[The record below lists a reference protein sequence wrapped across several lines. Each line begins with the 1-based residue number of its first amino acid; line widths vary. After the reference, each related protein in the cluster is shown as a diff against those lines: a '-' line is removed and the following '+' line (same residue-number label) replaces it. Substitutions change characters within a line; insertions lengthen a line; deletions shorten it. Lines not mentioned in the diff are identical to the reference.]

1 MKFIKI
7 AHTTFA
13 YIPLLFI
20 FSLYLFYYRAAMDLG
35 HLPTLPNENSGIFDF
50 KTHRNITLLLMKVGF
65 YSLIICLF
73 LTLYFRIFKKS
84 YRFNRILVVALLI
97 SLLLWLFV
105 FYIDPFD
112 ILGWFLD

>member
-13 YIPLLFI
+13 YVPLLFI
-20 FSLYLFYYRAAMDLG
+20 LSLYLFYFRAAVDLG
-35 HLPTLPNENSGIFDF
+35 HLPTLPNEDSGIFDF

-65 YSLIICLF
+65 YSLIICLL
-73 LTLYFRIFKKS
+73 LTLYFWIFKKG
-84 YRFNRILVVALLI
+84 YRFNRNLVGGLLI

-105 FYIDPFD
+105 LYIDPFD